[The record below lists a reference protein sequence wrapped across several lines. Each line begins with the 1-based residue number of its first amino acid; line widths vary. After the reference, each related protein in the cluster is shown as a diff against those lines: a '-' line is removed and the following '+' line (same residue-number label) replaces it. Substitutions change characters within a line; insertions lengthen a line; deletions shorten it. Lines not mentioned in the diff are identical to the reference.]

1 MAGFFMIKESIINK
15 KILTK
20 YNVMPSINVNISA
33 SYHDRQNHSIDLMSE
48 PKHIRNTISDYTID
62 ITMDLNEKSSLPIKL
77 IAERGLQIGD
87 LLIYTASPTNLCFK
101 QSNGEFTN
109 HTLGETPLTL
119 ESERR
124 FPINTEKDLL
134 WCFEKRTYA
143 VNLIK

>member
-1 MAGFFMIKESIINK
+1 MPPIYISVNATYQDRHDYPIPLATESKLIQQPLNEYAVDIR
-15 KILTK
+15 
-20 YNVMPSINVNISA
+20 VN
-33 SYHDRQNHSIDLMSE
+33 
-48 PKHIRNTISDYTID
+48 
-62 ITMDLNEKSSLPIKL
+62 LNEKSSLPIKL
-77 IAERGLQIGD
+77 VPERGLQIGD

-134 WCFEKRTYA
+134 WCFEKRTYT